1 MTKDKKEKNPKKVES
16 KEEELRDD
24 EYDLNFD
31 KLSKRDMI

>member
-1 MTKDKKEKNPKKVES
+1 MAKDKKEKNPKKVES
-16 KEEELRDD
+16 KEEEERDD